1 MIRATHRSGLP
12 DRKQHKG
19 DPMRDAI
26 IVGGGIAGMSAAWRL
41 RAQRYHRSGSRANR
55 IGGRLRSERRGKYWL
70 NWGGHVFGGEGSYAD
85 KLLKEVGVD
94 ALDLP
99 GSFSAL
105 SFKGKTL
112 NGGNVNLY
120 PFKLPLSWG
129 TRWEIVKAGL
139 KVMKAVKAYGR
150 VNKPRK
156 GEDYRVRQQ
165 RIYDFM
171 ADKTFAEFTGPLSP
185 GCGMRFSGPQSRVPR
200 AIRRKSPPE
209 RA

>member
-1 MIRATHRSGLP
+1 
-12 DRKQHKG
+12 
-19 DPMRDAI
+19 MRDAI

-41 RAQRYHRSGSRANR
+41 RHSDIIALEAGNR

-120 PFKLPLSWG
+120 PLQAAAFLGNALGDRQGRSQG
-129 TRWEIVKAGL
+129 HEGGQGL
-139 KVMKAVKAYGR
+139 RQGQQAAQGR
-150 VNKPRK
+150 
-156 GEDYRVRQQ
+156 G
-165 RIYDFM
+165 
-171 ADKTFAEFTGPLSP
+171 L
-185 GCGMRFSGPQSRVPR
+185 PR
-200 AIRRKSPPE
+200 AP
-209 RA
+209 AAHL

>member
-41 RAQRYHRSGSRANR
+41 RHSDIIALEAGNR

-150 VNKPRK
+150 RAYIRGDRQVNVSLSILSVNI
-156 GEDYRVRQQ
+156 GTQ
-165 RIYDFM
+165 RIIEYGKQLDTRSM
-171 ADKTFAEFTGPLSP
+171 L
-185 GCGMRFSGPQSRVPR
+185 
-200 AIRRKSPPE
+200 
-209 RA
+209 

>member
-1 MIRATHRSGLP
+1 
-12 DRKQHKG
+12 
-19 DPMRDAI
+19 MRDAI
-26 IVGGGIAGMSAAWRL
+26 VIGGGIAGMSAAWRL
-41 RAQRYHRSGSRANR
+41 RDTDVIVLEASNR
-55 IGGRLRSERRGKYWL
+55 IGGRLRSERRGRYWL
-70 NWGGHVFGGEGSYAD
+70 NWGGHVFGGTGSYAE
-85 KLLKEVGVD
+85 KLLLEVGVD
-94 ALDLP
+94 ALDLS

-120 PFKLPLSWG
+120 PFKLPISWG

-139 KVMKAVKAYGR
+139 KVMRAVKAYGK

-171 ADKTFAEFTGPLSP
+171 ADKDILGIH
-185 GCGMRFSGPQSRVPR
+185 R
-200 AIRRKSPPE
+200 PPVS
-209 RA
+209 